1 MNADYEYIYTIY
13 REGSFTRAAE
23 KLFITQPALSIAL
36 RKIEARIGMPLFI
49 RNRRPIQLTPAGVL
63 YLKAIRKM
71 QHLEKDLDREVQQL
85 KDLQTGSLTIGGSHY
100 ILSYKIPNL
109 LTAFAETYPRIQL
122 KLIEEGSD
130 ALLSLLEREDLDLTF
145 SCDPTIIRRHSHH
158 YRAFQDQ
165 ILLAVPRSYPLPDP
179 LLPSALTCQD
189 VLEGRAGQPDCPSLP
204 LARFQDL
211 PFILLTPGNNLH
223 QRCQILFREAGFTPH
238 VKLMLSQLATA
249 YRLAEHGLAA
259 TFVSDAMVSRDSE
272 TLLFFRLSDRDCIRT
287 FHTLLPDREFTPYA
301 VRAFIQ
307 LLGK

>member
-100 ILSYKIPNL
+100 ILSYKIPDL
-109 LTAFAETYPRIQL
+109 LTSFAETYPRIQL

-145 SCDPTIIRRHSHH
+145 SCDPTIIRCHSHH

-165 ILLAVPRSYPLPDP
+165 ILLLRRERI
-179 LLPSALTCQD
+179 SAAD
-189 VLEGRAGQPDCPSLP
+189 VQ
-204 LARFQDL
+204 Q
-211 PFILLTPGNNLH
+211 
-223 QRCQILFREAGFTPH
+223 
-238 VKLMLSQLATA
+238 
-249 YRLAEHGLAA
+249 
-259 TFVSDAMVSRDSE
+259 MVE
-272 TLLFFRLSDRDCIRT
+272 
-287 FHTLLPDREFTPYA
+287 
-301 VRAFIQ
+301 Q
-307 LLGK
+307 

>member
-1 MNADYEYIYTIY
+1 MKADYEYIYTIY
-13 REGSFTRAAE
+13 QEGSFTRAAE
-23 KLFITQPALSIAL
+23 RLFITQPALSIAI
-36 RKIEARIGMPLFI
+36 RKIEARIGMPLFV
-49 RNRRPIQLTPAGVL
+49 RNRRPVQLTPAGQL

-71 QHLEKDLDREVQQL
+71 QHLENDLDREVLEL
-85 KDLQTGSLTIGGSHY
+85 KNLQAGSLTIGGSHY
-100 ILSYKIPNL
+100 ILSYKIPDL

-165 ILLAVPRSYPLPDP
+165 ILLAVPRALTLPG
-179 LLPSALTCQD
+179 SAVSVALTCQD
-189 VLEGRAGQPDCPSLP
+189 VLEGRASHPDCPSVP
-204 LARFQDL
+204 LSLFRDL

-272 TLLFFRLSDRDCIRT
+272 TLLFFRLSDRECIRT
-287 FHTLLPDREFTPYA
+287 FHALLPDREFTPYA
-301 VRAFIQ
+301 VRALIQ